1 MIVSYLHNYIFIKT
15 KKTAGTTVEAVL
27 APSCGPDDV
36 VTFGKVAPGD
46 KSLARNTY
54 LDPELEAAFRSRGKR
69 RPTPEERQAGRARGI
84 LFGPHTNAETA
95 RGMIDPKFWDGAFK
109 FTSERHPY
117 EKAVS
122 QAYFRFAKRGLP
134 ADEFPA
140 HLDGVVRN
148 GDYLGFPRW
157 SIDGK
162 AVIDDFVRQETL
174 RADLGR
180 IGARLGIPIPN
191 ELPQKKTAS
200 RVDRRPAREILT
212 DEQKAIVYERCAQEF
227 EILGWER

>member
-36 VTFGKVAPGD
+36 VTFGRVAPGE
-46 KSLARNTY
+46 KSLTRNIY
-54 LDPELEAAFRSRGKR
+54 LDPEREAAFRSQGKR
-69 RPTPEERQAGRARGI
+69 RPSTEERDDGRARGI
-84 LFGPHTNAETA
+84 LFSPHTNAKDA
-95 RGMIDPKFWDGAFK
+95 HKMIDPEFWDAAFK

-122 QAYFRFAKRGLP
+122 QAYFRRAKQDRDDEFAKY
-134 ADEFPA
+134 
-140 HLDGVVRN
+140 LDGVVRQ
-148 GDYLGFPRW
+148 GDYPGFPRW

-162 AVIDDFVRQETL
+162 PVMSDFVRQENL
-174 RADLGR
+174 KADLDR
-180 IGARLGIPIPN
+180 IGVRLGIPIPD
-191 ELPQKKTAS
+191 ELPQKKIVT
-200 RVDRRPAREILT
+200 RVDRRPAREILS
-212 DEQKAIVYERCAQEF
+212 DEQKAIVYERCAKEF